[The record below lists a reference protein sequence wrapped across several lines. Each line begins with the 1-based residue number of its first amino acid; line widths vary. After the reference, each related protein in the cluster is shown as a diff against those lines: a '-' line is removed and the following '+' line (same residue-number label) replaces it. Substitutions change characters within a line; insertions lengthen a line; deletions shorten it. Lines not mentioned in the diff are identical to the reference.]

1 MVDKDSAET
10 ALFTVNAPVEQPI
23 RGTAAGHSSII
34 TGLLY
39 TN

>member
-1 MVDKDSAET
+1 MVDKDSAKT
-10 ALFTVNAPVEQPI
+10 LFTVNAPVEQPI
-23 RGTAAGHSSII
+23 RGTAAGHSGII